1 MNSNLI
7 LWPVLVQIT
16 LTWVMFILL
25 GIRKTQDI
33 KSGKVDRA
41 KTALDNKAWSES
53 VIKVSNNIANQFQT
67 PILFYTLCFIIF
79 SLNIV
84 TTAVLVLAWLFV
96 ISRIMHAYVH
106 IGSNHVPYRMN
117 IFLFG
122 CVALI
127 FMTLY
132 CMWQLLTI

>member
-1 MNSNLI
+1 MSSNLI
-7 LWPVLVQIT
+7 MWPVLVQIM
-16 LTWVMFILL
+16 LTWIMFILL

-33 KSGKVDRA
+33 KTGKVDRA
-41 KTALDNKAWSES
+41 KTALDNKAWSDD

-67 PILFYTLCFIIF
+67 PVLFYALCFIIY
-79 SLNIV
+79 SLNTV
-84 TTAVLVLAWLFV
+84 TTEVLILAWIF
-96 ISRIMHAYVH
+96 IASRIMHAYVH

-127 FMTLY
+127 LMSLY
-132 CMWQLLTI
+132 CVWQLSII

>member
-7 LWPVLVQIT
+7 LWPVLVQIM
-16 LTWVMFILL
+16 LTWLMFILL

-33 KSGKVDRA
+33 KSGNVDRA

-67 PILFYTLCFIIF
+67 PVLFYALCFIIF

-127 FMTLY
+127 FMSLY
-132 CMWQLLTI
+132 CIWQLLTI